1 MNVLAGEGSYGIREP
16 NPATRFHLWVYRARA
31 DVQAIVHTHP
41 PAASVLAAAEQP
53 LVVAHM
59 DATPLF
65 DDMAFL
71 PDWPGLPT
79 ADREGELIAGGLGT
93 KHAMLLAH
101 HGLLAAGRS
110 VAEAAFLAVF
120 IERMA
125 RLQVDAA
132 PLGGVKP
139 IDAGRGAARARL
151 PAHRPDHGR
160 DLRRL
165 VAPRGAPA
173 RPRRRR
179 RMKDRLGHAL
189 EIAAR
194 RDLRHRPVRDDDD
207 HGGRRRRPLSVQQAA
222 RGRLRAHRDDARG
235 ADLLRPAAGLEA
247 ARAHRHR
254 HLRHRSCRSASSAAS
269 TSSPTSSARSRSPA
283 SSWLLFRRAVRVAE
297 YGDTTS
303 VLTLPLAPVAYLMG
317 TMIVVTAAIHL
328 WLIFV
333 PHKRRRRQE
342 HHLRALP
349 R

>member
-1 MNVLAGEGSYGIREP
+1 VAISTLREAATALRSDPRAALTRCAWILADEGHESGLAGQLTARGPDEGTFWTLPLGLAFDEADEASWLLIDDAMTVLAGDGSFGIREP
-16 NPATRFHLWVYRARA
+16 NPATRFHLWIYRARA

-71 PDWPGLPT
+71 PEWPGLPT

-139 IDAGRGAARARL
+139 IDAAEARRAR
-151 PAHRPDHGR
+151 DF
-160 DLRRL
+160 LRTDRIMN
-165 VAPRGAPA
+165 ATFAA
-173 RPRRRR
+173 WSRR
-179 RMKDRLGHAL
+179 
-189 EIAAR
+189 AAR
-194 RDLRHRPVRDDDD
+194 R
-207 HGGRRRRPLSVQQAA
+207 
-222 RGRLRAHRDDARG
+222 RGRDAG
-235 ADLLRPAAGLEA
+235 
-247 ARAHRHR
+247 
-254 HLRHRSCRSASSAAS
+254 SA
-269 TSSPTSSARSRSPA
+269 
-283 SSWLLFRRAVRVAE
+283 
-297 YGDTTS
+297 
-303 VLTLPLAPVAYLMG
+303 
-317 TMIVVTAAIHL
+317 
-328 WLIFV
+328 
-333 PHKRRRRQE
+333 
-342 HHLRALP
+342 
-349 R
+349 

>member
-1 MNVLAGEGSYGIREP
+1 VATSTLREAAPALGSDPRAALTRCAWILADEGHESGLAGQLTARGPEDGTFWTLPLGLAFDEAEEASWLLIDDAMNVLAGDGSYGIREP

-31 DVQAIVHTHP
+31 DVGAIVHTHP

-139 IDAGRGAARARL
+139 IDAAEATRAR
-151 PAHRPDHGR
+151 DF
-160 DLRRL
+160 LRTDRIMN
-165 VAPRGAPA
+165 ATFGAWS
-173 RPRRRR
+173 RR
-179 RMKDRLGHAL
+179 
-189 EIAAR
+189 AAR
-194 RDLRHRPVRDDDD
+194 R
-207 HGGRRRRPLSVQQAA
+207 
-222 RGRLRAHRDDARG
+222 RGRDGG
-235 ADLLRPAAGLEA
+235 A
-247 ARAHRHR
+247 
-254 HLRHRSCRSASSAAS
+254 S
-269 TSSPTSSARSRSPA
+269 
-283 SSWLLFRRAVRVAE
+283 
-297 YGDTTS
+297 
-303 VLTLPLAPVAYLMG
+303 
-317 TMIVVTAAIHL
+317 
-328 WLIFV
+328 
-333 PHKRRRRQE
+333 
-342 HHLRALP
+342 
-349 R
+349 

>member
-1 MNVLAGEGSYGIREP
+1 MAISTLREAVPALRSDPRAALTRCAWILADEGHESGLAGQLTARGPDEGTFWTLPLGLAFDEADEASWLLIDDAMTVLAGDGSFGIREP
-16 NPATRFHLWVYRARA
+16 NPATRFHLWIYRARA

-71 PDWPGLPT
+71 PEWPGLPT

-139 IDAGRGAARARL
+139 IDAAEARRAR
-151 PAHRPDHGR
+151 DF
-160 DLRRL
+160 LRTDRIMN
-165 VAPRGAPA
+165 ATFAA
-173 RPRRRR
+173 WSRR
-179 RMKDRLGHAL
+179 
-189 EIAAR
+189 AAR
-194 RDLRHRPVRDDDD
+194 R
-207 HGGRRRRPLSVQQAA
+207 
-222 RGRLRAHRDDARG
+222 RGRDAG
-235 ADLLRPAAGLEA
+235 
-247 ARAHRHR
+247 
-254 HLRHRSCRSASSAAS
+254 SA
-269 TSSPTSSARSRSPA
+269 
-283 SSWLLFRRAVRVAE
+283 
-297 YGDTTS
+297 
-303 VLTLPLAPVAYLMG
+303 
-317 TMIVVTAAIHL
+317 
-328 WLIFV
+328 
-333 PHKRRRRQE
+333 
-342 HHLRALP
+342 
-349 R
+349 

>member
-1 MNVLAGEGSYGIREP
+1 VAISTLREAVPALRSDPRAALTRCAWILADEGQESGLAGQLTARGPDEGTFWTLPLGLAFDEADEASWLLIDDAMTVLAGDGSFGIREP
-16 NPATRFHLWVYRARA
+16 NPATRFHLWIYRARA

-71 PDWPGLPT
+71 PEWPGLPT

-139 IDAGRGAARARL
+139 IDAAEARRAR
-151 PAHRPDHGR
+151 DF
-160 DLRRL
+160 LRTDRIMN
-165 VAPRGAPA
+165 ATFAA
-173 RPRRRR
+173 WSRR
-179 RMKDRLGHAL
+179 
-189 EIAAR
+189 AAR
-194 RDLRHRPVRDDDD
+194 R
-207 HGGRRRRPLSVQQAA
+207 
-222 RGRLRAHRDDARG
+222 RGRDAG
-235 ADLLRPAAGLEA
+235 
-247 ARAHRHR
+247 
-254 HLRHRSCRSASSAAS
+254 SA
-269 TSSPTSSARSRSPA
+269 
-283 SSWLLFRRAVRVAE
+283 
-297 YGDTTS
+297 
-303 VLTLPLAPVAYLMG
+303 
-317 TMIVVTAAIHL
+317 
-328 WLIFV
+328 
-333 PHKRRRRQE
+333 
-342 HHLRALP
+342 
-349 R
+349 